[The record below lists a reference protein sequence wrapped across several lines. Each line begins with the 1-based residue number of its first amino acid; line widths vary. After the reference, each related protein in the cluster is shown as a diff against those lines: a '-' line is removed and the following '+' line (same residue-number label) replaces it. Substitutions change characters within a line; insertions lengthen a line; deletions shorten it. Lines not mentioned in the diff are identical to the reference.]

1 MATNRDLLK
10 EAIADAKAVKEAAIA
25 NAKVALEEAFTPFL
39 KEKLALTLSEMDE
52 DLDEAETD
60 ELEEYLLNNPSP
72 EGEGNAFSSQPHGNL
87 EEEDDMTEGEMD
99 LEELLRELEED
110 SDTMYEEEITEAEE
124 GEGEEEGKEEV
135 SLEDMTEDDLK
146 ALIEDVISDMIEAG
160 ELEAG
165 EGAGEEMDGEGGMED
180 SEEVDLDELLYEIE
194 KEKMKE
200 GKKKM
205 RPSAK
210 AETEELEEAKKK
222 AKKAEMEKEKAEK
235 ELKEA
240 LETIKS
246 IQSSLQEVKLLN
258 AKLLYTNKIFN
269 SRNLTEDQRIKVLT
283 SFDKAT
289 SVKEA
294 KLVYET
300 LLEGLKT
307 KRAPLKE
314 SIIRGLASKTINSP
328 VETKK
333 PIFEVDNQFARWQ
346 VLAGIKKIN

>member
-72 EGEGNAFSSQPHGNL
+72 EGEGNAFSREPHGNL

-124 GEGEEEGKEEV
+124 GETEESEEEV

-146 ALIEDVISDMIEAG
+146 SLIEDVISDMIEAG

-165 EGAGEEMDGEGGMED
+165 EGAGEEEMDGD
-180 SEEVDLDELLYEIE
+180 EEVDLDELLYEIK
-194 KEKMKE
+194 KEE
-200 GKKKM
+200 RKKKM
-205 RPSAK
+205 SLS
-210 AETEELEEAKKK
+210 ETEELEKAKKK
-222 AKKAEMEKEKAEK
+222 AKEAEMREKKVEK

-283 SFDKAT
+283 SFDKAA

-300 LLEGLKT
+300 LLEGLKP
-307 KRAPLKE
+307 KRTPIKE
-314 SIIRGLASKTINSP
+314 HMLGSASRTVINNAKQPIIESN
-328 VETKK
+328 
-333 PIFEVDNQFARWQ
+333 DQFARWQ
-346 VLAGIKKIN
+346 KLAGIKKSN

>member
-39 KEKLALTLSEMDE
+39 KERLALTLSEMDE
-52 DLDEAETD
+52 DLDEAITETD
-60 ELEEYLLNNPSP
+60 ELEEYLNENP
-72 EGEGNAFSSQPHGNL
+72 EEMT
-87 EEEDDMTEGEMD
+87 EEEMTEKEMTEGEMD

-110 SDTMYEEEITEAEE
+110 SDIMYEEEITEAKESE
-124 GEGEEEGKEEV
+124 DSEEV
-135 SLEDMTEDDLK
+135 TLEDMTEDDLK

-165 EGAGEEMDGEGGMED
+165 EGAEGEEMSDEEGMSDE
-180 SEEVDLDELLYEIE
+180 EEVDLDELLYEIK
-194 KEKMKE
+194 KEKMK
-200 GKKKM
+200 KI
-205 RPSAK
+205 RPST
-210 AETEELEEAKKK
+210 ETEELEEAKKK
-222 AKKAEMEKEKAEK
+222 AKKAEMEKEKIEE
-235 ELKEA
+235 ELQEA
-240 LETIKS
+240 LRTIKS

-307 KRAPLKE
+307 KRTPLKE
-314 SIIRGLASKTINSP
+314 SIVRGLASKTINSP

>member
-52 DLDEAETD
+52 DLGEAETD
-60 ELEEYLLNNPSP
+60 ELEEYLLKNPSP
-72 EGEGNAFSSQPHGNL
+72 ERKGNAFSRQPHGNL
-87 EEEDDMTEGEMD
+87 EEEGEMD

-124 GEGEEEGKEEV
+124 GGDEEGGDEEV
-135 SLEDMTEDDLK
+135 TLEDMTEDDLK

-165 EGAGEEMDGEGGMED
+165 EGAEGEEMGSEKEMED
-180 SEEVDLDELLYEIE
+180 SEEVDLEELLYEIE

-210 AETEELEEAKKK
+210 AETEELEEAK
-222 AKKAEMEKEKAEK
+222 MEKEKAEK

>member
-72 EGEGNAFSSQPHGNL
+72 EGEGNAFSRQPHGNL

-124 GEGEEEGKEEV
+124 GEEEV

-146 ALIEDVISDMIEAG
+146 SLIEDVISDMIEAG

-165 EGAGEEMDGEGGMED
+165 EGAGEEEMDSEKEMDGD
-180 SEEVDLDELLYEIE
+180 EEVDLDELLYEIK

-205 RPSAK
+205 RPSAE
-210 AETEELEEAKKK
+210 ETEELEEAKKK

-283 SFDKAT
+283 SFDKAA

-300 LLEGLKT
+300 LLEGLKP
-307 KRAPLKE
+307 KRTPIKE
-314 SIIRGLASKTINSP
+314 HMLGSASRTVINNAKQPIIESN
-328 VETKK
+328 
-333 PIFEVDNQFARWQ
+333 DQFARWQ
-346 VLAGIKKIN
+346 KLAGIKKSN

>member
-52 DLDEAETD
+52 DLDEAETY
-60 ELEEYLLNNPSP
+60 ELEEYLNENP
-72 EGEGNAFSSQPHGNL
+72 EEMT
-87 EEEDDMTEGEMD
+87 EEEMTEGEMD

-110 SDTMYEEEITEAEE
+110 SDPMYEEGITEAEE
-124 GEGEEEGKEEV
+124 GEDEEGGDEEGGDEEV
-135 SLEDMTEDDLK
+135 TLEDMTEDDLK

-165 EGAGEEMDGEGGMED
+165 EGAGEEEMGSEEEMGGD
-180 SEEVDLDELLYEIE
+180 EEVDLDELLYEIR
-194 KEKMKE
+194 KEKMK
-200 GKKKM
+200 KM
-205 RPSAK
+205 KPKSAE
-210 AETEELEEAKKK
+210 AETKELEEAKKK
-222 AKKAEMEKEKAEK
+222 AKKAEMEKKEVEK

-240 LETIKS
+240 LDTIKS

-283 SFDKAT
+283 SFDKAA

-300 LLEGLKT
+300 LIEGLKI

-314 SIIRGLASKTINSP
+314 SAIRGLASKTISSP

-346 VLAGIKKIN
+346 VLAGIKKTN

>member
-72 EGEGNAFSSQPHGNL
+72 EGEGNAFSRQPHGNL
-87 EEEDDMTEGEMD
+87 EEDDMTEGEMD

-124 GEGEEEGKEEV
+124 GGDEEGGDEEV
-135 SLEDMTEDDLK
+135 TLEDMTEDDLK
-146 ALIEDVISDMIEAG
+146 ALIEDVISDMVEAG

-165 EGAGEEMDGEGGMED
+165 EGAGEEEMGSEEEMED
-180 SEEVDLDELLYEIE
+180 SEEVDLDELLYEIK
-194 KEKMKE
+194 KEKM
-200 GKKKM
+200 KKM

-283 SFDKAT
+283 SFDKAA

-300 LLEGLKT
+300 LLEGLKP
-307 KRAPLKE
+307 KRTPIKE
-314 SIIRGLASKTINSP
+314 HMLGSASRTVINNAKQPIIESN
-328 VETKK
+328 
-333 PIFEVDNQFARWQ
+333 DQFARWQ
-346 VLAGIKKIN
+346 KLAGIKKSN

>member
-39 KEKLALTLSEMDE
+39 KERLALTLSELDE
-52 DLDEAETD
+52 DLNEAETD

-72 EGEGNAFSSQPHGNL
+72 EGVGNAFSRQPHGNL
-87 EEEDDMTEGEMD
+87 EEEEMTEGEMD

-124 GEGEEEGKEEV
+124 GEDEEGGDKEV
-135 SLEDMTEDDLK
+135 TLEDMTEDDLK

-165 EGAGEEMDGEGGMED
+165 EGAGEEEMGSEEEMGGD
-180 SEEVDLDELLYEIE
+180 EEVDLDELLYEIR
-194 KEKMKE
+194 KEKMKKYGGNKGDIPASKRGKIKKDTAEEE
-200 GKKKM
+200 GVEDYKKKL
-205 RPSAK
+205 K
-210 AETEELEEAKKK
+210 ETE
-222 AKKAEMEKEKAEK
+222 M

-240 LETIKS
+240 LDTIKS

-283 SFDKAT
+283 SFDKAA

-300 LLEGLKT
+300 LIEGFKP
-307 KRAPLKE
+307 KRAPIKE
-314 SIIRGLASKTINSP
+314 HMLGSASRTVISNAKQPIIESN
-328 VETKK
+328 
-333 PIFEVDNQFARWQ
+333 DQFARWQ
-346 VLAGIKKIN
+346 KLAGIKKSN

>member
-72 EGEGNAFSSQPHGNL
+72 EGEGNAFSRQPHGNL

-124 GEGEEEGKEEV
+124 GGDEEGGDEEV
-135 SLEDMTEDDLK
+135 TLEDMTEDDLK

-165 EGAGEEMDGEGGMED
+165 EGAEGEEMDGEGGMED
-180 SEEVDLDELLYEIE
+180 SEEVDLDELLYEIK
-194 KEKMKE
+194 KEKM
-200 GKKKM
+200 KKM

-210 AETEELEEAKKK
+210 GETEELEEAKKK
-222 AKKAEMEKEKAEK
+222 AKKAEK

-283 SFDKAT
+283 SFDKAA

-300 LLEGLKT
+300 LLEGLKP
-307 KRAPLKE
+307 KRTPIKE
-314 SIIRGLASKTINSP
+314 HMLGSASRTVVNNAKQPIIESN
-328 VETKK
+328 
-333 PIFEVDNQFARWQ
+333 DQFARWQ
-346 VLAGIKKIN
+346 KLAGIKKSN

>member
-72 EGEGNAFSSQPHGNL
+72 EGEGNAFSRQPHGNL

-124 GEGEEEGKEEV
+124 GEGEKEGEEEV

-165 EGAGEEMDGEGGMED
+165 EGAEGEEMDGEEGMED

-283 SFDKAT
+283 SFDKAA

-300 LLEGLKT
+300 LLEGLKP
-307 KRAPLKE
+307 KRTPIKE
-314 SIIRGLASKTINSP
+314 HMLGSASRTVINNAKQPIIESN
-328 VETKK
+328 
-333 PIFEVDNQFARWQ
+333 DQFARWQ
-346 VLAGIKKIN
+346 KLAGIKKSN

>member
-52 DLDEAETD
+52 DLGEAETD

-110 SDTMYEEEITEAEE
+110 SDTMYEEEITVAEE
-124 GEGEEEGKEEV
+124 GEGEEGGDEEV
-135 SLEDMTEDDLK
+135 TLEDMTEDDLK

-165 EGAGEEMDGEGGMED
+165 EGAGEEMGSEEEMED
-180 SEEVDLDELLYEIE
+180 SEEVDLDELLYEIK
-194 KEKMKE
+194 KEKM
-200 GKKKM
+200 KKM

-222 AKKAEMEKEKAEK
+222 AKKAEK

-283 SFDKAT
+283 SFDKAA

-307 KRAPLKE
+307 KRASLKE
-314 SIIRGLASKTINSP
+314 HMLGSASRTVINNAKQPIIESN
-328 VETKK
+328 
-333 PIFEVDNQFARWQ
+333 DQFARWQ
-346 VLAGIKKIN
+346 KLAGIKKSN

>member
-1 MATNRDLLK
+1 
-10 EAIADAKAVKEAAIA
+10 
-25 NAKVALEEAFTPFL
+25 
-39 KEKLALTLSEMDE
+39 MDE

-72 EGEGNAFSSQPHGNL
+72 EGEGNAFSRQPHGNL

-124 GEGEEEGKEEV
+124 GGDEEGGDEEV
-135 SLEDMTEDDLK
+135 TLEDMTEDDLK

-165 EGAGEEMDGEGGMED
+165 EGAGEEMGSEEEMED
-180 SEEVDLDELLYEIE
+180 SEEVDLDELLYEIK
-194 KEKMKE
+194 KEKM
-200 GKKKM
+200 KKM

-283 SFDKAT
+283 SFDKAA

-300 LLEGLKT
+300 LLEGLKP
-307 KRAPLKE
+307 KRTPIKE
-314 SIIRGLASKTINSP
+314 HMLGSASRTVINNAKQPIIESN
-328 VETKK
+328 
-333 PIFEVDNQFARWQ
+333 DQFARWQ
-346 VLAGIKKIN
+346 KLAGIKKSN

>member
-72 EGEGNAFSSQPHGNL
+72 EGEGNAFSREPHGNL

-124 GEGEEEGKEEV
+124 GGDEEV
-135 SLEDMTEDDLK
+135 TLEDMTEDDLK
-146 ALIEDVISDMIEAG
+146 SLIEDVISDMIEAG

-180 SEEVDLDELLYEIE
+180 SEEVDLDELLYEIK
-194 KEKMKE
+194 KEKMK
-200 GKKKM
+200 KM
-205 RPSAK
+205 RSSAK
-210 AETEELEEAKKK
+210 RETEELEEAKKK

-283 SFDKAT
+283 SFDKAA

-307 KRAPLKE
+307 KRASLKE
-314 SIIRGLASKTINSP
+314 HMLGSASRTVINNAKQPIIESN
-328 VETKK
+328 
-333 PIFEVDNQFARWQ
+333 DQFARWQ
-346 VLAGIKKIN
+346 KLAGIKKSN

>member
-72 EGEGNAFSSQPHGNL
+72 EGEGNAFSRQPHGNL
-87 EEEDDMTEGEMD
+87 EEDDMTEGEMD

-124 GEGEEEGKEEV
+124 GGDEEGGDEEV
-135 SLEDMTEDDLK
+135 TLEDMTEDDLK

-165 EGAGEEMDGEGGMED
+165 EGAGEEEMGSEEEMGGD
-180 SEEVDLDELLYEIE
+180 EEVDLDELLYEIK
-194 KEKMKE
+194 KEKM
-200 GKKKM
+200 KKM

-210 AETEELEEAKKK
+210 GETEELEEAKKK
-222 AKKAEMEKEKAEK
+222 AKEAKMEKEKAEK

-283 SFDKAT
+283 SFDKAA

-300 LLEGLKT
+300 LLEGLKP
-307 KRAPLKE
+307 KRTPIKE
-314 SIIRGLASKTINSP
+314 HMLGSASRTVVNNAKQPIIESN
-328 VETKK
+328 
-333 PIFEVDNQFARWQ
+333 DQFARWQ
-346 VLAGIKKIN
+346 KLAGIKKSN

>member
-72 EGEGNAFSSQPHGNL
+72 EGEGNAFSRQPHGNL

-124 GEGEEEGKEEV
+124 GGDEEGGDEEV
-135 SLEDMTEDDLK
+135 TLEDMTEDDLK

-165 EGAGEEMDGEGGMED
+165 EGAGEEMGSEEEMED
-180 SEEVDLDELLYEIE
+180 SEEVDLDELLYEIK
-194 KEKMKE
+194 KEKM
-200 GKKKM
+200 KKM

-283 SFDKAT
+283 SFDKAA

-300 LLEGLKT
+300 LLEGLKP
-307 KRAPLKE
+307 KRTPIKE
-314 SIIRGLASKTINSP
+314 HMLGSASRTVINNAKQPIIESN
-328 VETKK
+328 
-333 PIFEVDNQFARWQ
+333 DQFARWQ
-346 VLAGIKKIN
+346 KLAGIKKSN

>member
-39 KEKLALTLSEMDE
+39 KEKLALTLSELDE
-52 DLDEAETD
+52 GLDEAKTD
-60 ELEEYLLNNPSP
+60 ELEEYLLNNPLP
-72 EGEGNAFSSQPHGNL
+72 ERKGNAFSRQLHDNL
-87 EEEDDMTEGEMD
+87 KEKDDMTEGEMD

-110 SDTMYEEEITEAEE
+110 SDPTYEEEITGDEDSGDEDS
-124 GEGEEEGKEEV
+124 GDEEV
-135 SLEDMTEDDLK
+135 TLEDMTEDDLK

-165 EGAGEEMDGEGGMED
+165 EGAEGEKMDGGEKMDDKEEMED
-180 SEEVDLDELLYEIE
+180 NEEVDLEELLYEIK
-194 KEKMKE
+194 KEKMKPPAE
-200 GKKKM
+200 K
-205 RPSAK
+205 
-210 AETEELEEAKKK
+210 ETEELEEAKKK
-222 AKKAEMEKEKAEK
+222 ARRAEIEKENAKK

-269 SRNLTEDQRIKVLT
+269 SINLTEDQRIKVLT

-314 SIIRGLASKTINSP
+314 SIVRGLASKTINSP

>member
-39 KEKLALTLSEMDE
+39 KERLALTLSELDE
-52 DLDEAETD
+52 DLNEAETD
-60 ELEEYLLNNPSP
+60 ELEEYLNENP
-72 EGEGNAFSSQPHGNL
+72 
-87 EEEDDMTEGEMD
+87 EEMTTGGMD

-110 SDTMYEEEITEAEE
+110 SDTVYEEGITEAEE
-124 GEGEEEGKEEV
+124 GEDEEGGDEEV
-135 SLEDMTEDDLK
+135 TLEDMTEDDLK
-146 ALIEDVISDMIEAG
+146 ALIEDVISDMVEAG

-165 EGAGEEMDGEGGMED
+165 ESAGEEEMDSEEEMGGD
-180 SEEVDLDELLYEIE
+180 EEVDLDELLYEIK
-194 KEKMKE
+194 KEKMK
-200 GKKKM
+200 KM
-205 RPSAK
+205 KPKSAE
-210 AETEELEEAKKK
+210 AETKELEEAKKK
-222 AKKAEMEKEKAEK
+222 AKKAEMEKKETEK

-240 LETIKS
+240 LDTIKS

-283 SFDKAT
+283 SFDKAA

-300 LLEGLKT
+300 LIEGFKP
-307 KRAPLKE
+307 KRAPIKE
-314 SIIRGLASKTINSP
+314 HMLGSASRTVISNAKQPIIESN
-328 VETKK
+328 
-333 PIFEVDNQFARWQ
+333 DQFARWQ
-346 VLAGIKKIN
+346 KLAGIKKSN

>member
-1 MATNRDLLK
+1 MLK

-72 EGEGNAFSSQPHGNL
+72 EGEGNAFSRQPHGNL

-124 GEGEEEGKEEV
+124 GGDEEGGDEEV
-135 SLEDMTEDDLK
+135 TLEDMTEDDLK

-165 EGAGEEMDGEGGMED
+165 EGAGEEMGSEEEMED
-180 SEEVDLDELLYEIE
+180 SEEVDLDELLYEIK
-194 KEKMKE
+194 KEKM
-200 GKKKM
+200 KKM

-283 SFDKAT
+283 SFDKAA

-300 LLEGLKT
+300 LLEGLKP
-307 KRAPLKE
+307 KRTPIKE
-314 SIIRGLASKTINSP
+314 HMLGSASRTVINNAKQPIIESN
-328 VETKK
+328 
-333 PIFEVDNQFARWQ
+333 DQFARWQ
-346 VLAGIKKIN
+346 KLAGIKKSN